1 MITTAKYLGDT
12 CVITIE
18 IVRFDPRKTILRDIV
33 VGVAL
38 SRLFIQA
45 PIWLKTS

>member
-1 MITTAKYLGDT
+1 MITTTKYLGDT

-18 IVRFDPRKTILRDIV
+18 MIRFDPRKTRLGD
-33 VGVAL
+33 VAL

-45 PIWLKTS
+45 AIWLRTS